1 MTLPSK
7 MGTLPEDIDRDVAGA
22 TSVLVQRANEIRQ
35 ENITWPSY
43 LQSRMISQEDYD
55 IIVTVELPGEAKEN
69 LLANNKY
76 NVAKTFI
83 NLLSHISK
91 DHTIQYILTLID
103 DILSEDKSRVSIFQ
117 VYSKKN
123 KESMWSPFL
132 SLLTRPDAFIVNMTA
147 RIVAKLACW
156 SREPM
161 QGSDLSYY
169 LTWLKDQLRAPPPH
183 SDQSLALQLQSNSGL
198 LVRSFNSNNEYLR
211 SVGRCLQMMLRVEEY
226 RDAFYQLDG
235 VVTIIQVLGSGKHNF
250 QIQYQLTFCLWVMS
264 FSQRIAEKMNK
275 YGVVPTLADI
285 LNESVKEKVTRITLA
300 VFRNLIEKPEDSSV
314 ARENCIQM
322 VQCKVLK
329 QLEILA
335 QRKFE
340 DEDITSDIEFL
351 NEKLQN
357 SIQDLSSFEEY
368 CSEVKSGRMEWSPV
382 HKSEKFWRENCARL
396 NEKNYEL
403 LKILI
408 NLLETSKDPLVLSVT
423 CHDIG
428 EYTRH
433 YSRGKRV
440 LEQLGGKQWVMQHLT
455 HDDPNVRYEALL
467 AVQKLMVHNWEYLGK
482 QLQKETRKT
491 DTVQTRA

>member
-1 MTLPSK
+1 MTQSTLA
-7 MGTLPEDIDRDVAGA
+7 MATLPEDIDRGVAGA

-35 ENITWPSY
+35 QKVNWPSY
-43 LQSRMISQEDYD
+43 LQSQMISQEDYEV
-55 IIVTVELPGEAKEN
+55 IMGVEVPGPGRDALLHSHRYQVARTFMN
-69 LLANNKY
+69 LLG
-76 NVAKTFI
+76 
-83 NLLSHISK
+83 HISK
-91 DHTIQYILTLID
+91 DQTIQYILILVD
-103 DILSEDKSRVSIFQ
+103 DILSEDKSRVEIFKE
-117 VYSKKN
+117 YARKHR
-123 KESMWSPFL
+123 ESMWSPFL
-132 SLLTRPDAFIVNMTA
+132 NLLTRPDTFIINMTA
-147 RIVAKLACW
+147 RIIAKLACW

-161 QGSDLSYY
+161 DGSDLTFY
-169 LTWLKDQLRAPPPH
+169 LTWLKDQLRTP
-183 SDQSLALQLQSNSGL
+183 
-198 LVRSFNSNNEYLR
+198 NNEYMQ

-226 RDAFYQLDG
+226 RTIFYQLDG
-235 VVTIIQVLGSGKHNF
+235 VVTIVQVLSTGKLNF
-250 QIQYQLTFCLWVMS
+250 QIQYQLTFCLWVLT
-264 FSQRIAEKMNK
+264 FNNAIAEKMN
-275 YGVVPTLADI
+275 
-285 LNESVKEKVTRITLA
+285 NESVKEKVTRIVLA
-300 VFRNLIEKPEDSSV
+300 VFRNLIDKPEDPAI

-322 VQCKVLK
+322 VQCKASNGDAVLLINIEYLIITVKQSNWLCDNARYSTLRVLK

-340 DEDITSDIEFL
+340 DEDITADIEFL

-382 HKSEKFWRENCARL
+382 HKSEKFWRENAGRL

-408 NLLETSKDPLVLSVT
+408 HLLETSKDTLVLSVA

-455 HDDPNVRYEALL
+455 HADPNVRYEALL

-482 QLQKETRKT
+482 QLEKEAQESMPRT
-491 DTVQTRA
+491 

>member
-1 MTLPSK
+1 MSLNQMMAS
-7 MGTLPEDIDRDVAGA
+7 LPEDIDRGVAGA
-22 TSVLVQRANEIRQ
+22 TSVLVQRANDIRLQ
-35 ENITWPSY
+35 KVNWPSY
-43 LQSRMISQEDYD
+43 LQSQMISNEDFEVITGLD
-55 IIVTVELPGEAKEN
+55 NPGPQRDGLLNTHRYQVARTLMN
-69 LLANNKY
+69 LLG
-76 NVAKTFI
+76 
-83 NLLSHISK
+83 HISK
-91 DHTIQYILTLID
+91 DQTIQYILILVD
-103 DILSEDKSRVSIFQ
+103 DMLSEDKSRVEIFKE
-117 VYSKKN
+117 YAKKH
-123 KESMWSPFL
+123 KESVWSPFL
-132 SLLTRPDAFIVNMTA
+132 NLLTRPDTFIINMTA
-147 RIVAKLACW
+147 RIIAKLACW
-156 SREPM
+156 SRDPM
-161 QGSDLSYY
+161 DGSDLTFY
-169 LTWLKDQLRAPPPH
+169 LTWLKDQLRTP
-183 SDQSLALQLQSNSGL
+183 
-198 LVRSFNSNNEYLR
+198 NNEYLQ

-226 RDAFYQLDG
+226 RTIFYQLDG
-235 VVTIIQVLGSGKHNF
+235 VVTIVQVLGSGKHNF
-250 QIQYQLTFCLWVMS
+250 QIQYQLTFCLWVMTFNNAIS
-264 FSQRIAEKMNK
+264 EKMNK
-275 YGVVPTLADI
+275 YSVIPILADI
-285 LNESVKEKVTRITLA
+285 LSESAKEKVTRITLA
-300 VFRNLIEKPEDSSV
+300 VFRNLIEKPEDPV
-314 ARENCIQM
+314 IARENCIQM

-340 DEDITSDIEFL
+340 DEDITADIEYL

-382 HKSEKFWRENCARL
+382 HKSEKFWRENAGRL

-408 NLLETSKDPLVLSVT
+408 NLLETSKDALVLSVA

-482 QLQKETRKT
+482 QLEK
-491 DTVQTRA
+491 DTQQSSGVAARS